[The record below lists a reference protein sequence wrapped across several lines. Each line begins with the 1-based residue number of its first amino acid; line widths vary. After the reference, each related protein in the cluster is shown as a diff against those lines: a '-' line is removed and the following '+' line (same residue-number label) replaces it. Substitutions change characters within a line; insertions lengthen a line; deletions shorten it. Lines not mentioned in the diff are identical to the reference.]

1 MNCIKRFCRSLFWK
15 QIDIEI
21 VNPLPQDTKGT
32 FQVVP
37 PNEDNF
43 HSIATTTS
51 FNLRNSYFVSPVN
64 PRTPTATRPAFFA
77 EPETAPAQ
85 LDIEMQTAT
94 YNNLRPFVPEISE
107 GKIIRVYDGDTVT
120 IAARF
125 KIDGV
130 YIPKLFRY
138 NVRLRGIDSPEMKTK
153 NSTEKS
159 LALKSRDALTELI
172 MDRMV
177 RLENVEYDKYGRIL
191 ANVITEDGINISN
204 WMIENGYAVEY
215 DGGTKHR
222 PAEWT
227 DIHI

>member
-51 FNLRNSYFVSPVN
+51 
-64 PRTPTATRPAFFA
+64 
-77 EPETAPAQ
+77 EPEPARAQ

-177 RLENVEYDKYGRIL
+177 RLENVEYEK
-191 ANVITEDGINISN
+191 
-204 WMIENGYAVEY
+204 
-215 DGGTKHR
+215 
-222 PAEWT
+222 
-227 DIHI
+227 

>member
-21 VNPLPQDTKGT
+21 VNPLPQGTKGT

-51 FNLRNSYFVSPVN
+51 
-64 PRTPTATRPAFFA
+64 
-77 EPETAPAQ
+77 EPEPAPAQ

>member
-21 VNPLPQDTKGT
+21 VNPLPQGTKGT

-43 HSIATTTS
+43 HSIATT
-51 FNLRNSYFVSPVN
+51 VA
-64 PRTPTATRPAFFA
+64 AT
-77 EPETAPAQ
+77 ETANEPAPS
-85 LDIEMQTAT
+85 DIEMQTAT

-130 YIPKLFRY
+130 YVPKLFRY

-153 NSTEKS
+153 SSTEKS
-159 LALKSRDALTELI
+159 LAIKSRDALTELI

-191 ANVITEDGINISN
+191 ANVITEGGINVSN
-204 WMIENGYAVEY
+204 WMISNGYAVEY

-227 DIHI
+227 DVQI

>member
-21 VNPLPQDTKGT
+21 VNPLPQGTKGN

-37 PNEDNF
+37 PNEDHF
-43 HSIATTTS
+43 HSIATT
-51 FNLRNSYFVSPVN
+51 VA
-64 PRTPTATRPAFFA
+64 AT
-77 EPETAPAQ
+77 ETANEPAP

-130 YIPKLFRY
+130 YVPKLFRY

-191 ANVITEDGINISN
+191 ANVITEGGINVSN

-227 DIHI
+227 DVQI

>member
-21 VNPLPQDTKGT
+21 VNPLPQDSKMG

-37 PNEDNF
+37 PNEERF
-43 HSIATTTS
+43 HSIATTTLERES
-51 FNLRNSYFVSPVN
+51 E
-64 PRTPTATRPAFFA
+64 PA
-77 EPETAPAQ
+77 P

-130 YIPKLFRY
+130 YVPKLFRY

-191 ANVITEDGINISN
+191 ANIITEDGINVSN
-204 WMIENGYAVEY
+204 WMISNGYAVEY

-227 DIHI
+227 DVQI